1 MGQIVGAAIVSHHP
15 GLMQS
20 EEFRVLQGN
29 GTDSDLI
36 AGYERVRARI
46 DAVRPDVLMI
56 FDTHWFTTGYHLI
69 DGGARYSGRYIS
81 DEMPW
86 YLYGVPYDYAG
97 CPPLARLVEQVV
109 HLASP
114 LRTRS
119 LAGGLAPGEDGASA
133 ATAAVVPTS
142 APSKAHEANNCRRN
156 FIFSSPFC

>member
-29 GTDSDLI
+29 GSDSDLI
-36 AGYERVRARI
+36 AGYERIRSRI

-81 DEMPW
+81 FEMPSTVIRSCT
-86 YLYGVPYDYAG
+86 LASATPRA
-97 CPPLARLVEQVV
+97 PPKRCSNRLRFFGPTPAISSSRLPPVRTLARRARMPVI
-109 HLASP
+109 AKS
-114 LRTRS
+114 
-119 LAGGLAPGEDGASA
+119 
-133 ATAAVVPTS
+133 
-142 APSKAHEANNCRRN
+142 
-156 FIFSSPFC
+156 